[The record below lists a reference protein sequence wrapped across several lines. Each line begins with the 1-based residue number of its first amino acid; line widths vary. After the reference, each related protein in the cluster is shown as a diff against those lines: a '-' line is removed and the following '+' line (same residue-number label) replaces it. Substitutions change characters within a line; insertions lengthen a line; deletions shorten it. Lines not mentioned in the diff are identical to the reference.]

1 MFVYCIVYSILC
13 ILQELSKRLALF
25 VRIRLWWKDG
35 TGSKVLPTNQHRRWH
50 HLHSQWQ
57 WWLLVTIVTIVI
69 LVVIVVVTTVTIIT
83 IITNIVVAILVIIFV
98 VEVDIYILHYMASV
112 LSGPPKEL
120 THWSP
125 DCTDLKAQLRL
136 KEKYATSGLGF
147 YQW

>member
-1 MFVYCIVYSILC
+1 MVTII
-13 ILQELSKRLALF
+13 
-25 VRIRLWWKDG
+25 
-35 TGSKVLPTNQHRRWH
+35 
-50 HLHSQWQ
+50 
-57 WWLLVTIVTIVI
+57 VTIVTIVI
-69 LVVIVVVTTVTIIT
+69 LVVIVVVTIVT
-83 IITNIVVAILVIIFV
+83 IITNIVAILVIIFV

-125 DCTDLKAQLRL
+125 DCTDLRAQMRL